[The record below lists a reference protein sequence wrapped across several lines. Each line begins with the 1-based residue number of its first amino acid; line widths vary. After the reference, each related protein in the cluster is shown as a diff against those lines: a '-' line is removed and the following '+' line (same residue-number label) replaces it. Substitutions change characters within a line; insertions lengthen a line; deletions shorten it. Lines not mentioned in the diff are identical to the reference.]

1 MLKEILSISG
11 RPGLF
16 KLISYG
22 KNMLVVESLIDKK
35 RMPAY
40 TRDRIISL
48 GDIAIYTYNEDV
60 PLGVVFESIFKK
72 YEGKRVDAS
81 LLKNDKDL
89 DKFFKEVLPEYDED
103 RVYKTDIKKV
113 ISWYNILVDNGFTEF
128 KKKEEP
134 EAEKED

>member
-81 LLKNDKDL
+81 LLKSDKDL

-128 KKKEEP
+128 KKKE
-134 EAEKED
+134 